1 MRIESKQKPWA
12 AEGIARGEPPRLNSA
27 EPAMILGTQEKV
39 SARAHFFGCERT
51 PDGGRVLLPGRIMNR
66 REFSRTAAQAAQ
78 AAIAAT
84 VLPTAA
90 RFGNTSTVA
99 NAKNEQGEPKLSVM
113 LWTVFR
119 NLPFEQRLEKV
130 AEAGYRAVE
139 LVEEFRNWQAAD
151 FTRAAARR
159 RSLGMTFDATAGL
172 SAGIADPAERGKFL
186 EEIGKMLPIMK
197 KLECRSLIVLSGNA
211 APGLSRQAQHQ
222 SCIEGLQRA
231 ADLAAPH
238 GVTLLLE
245 NIDPEENPQYYLTS
259 ARVGFEI
266 VRKLNRPNVRFL
278 YDLYHEQIAEGNLIE
293 TLEKNLA
300 WLGLVH
306 VADVPGRHQPGTGEI
321 NYSNIYRKLA
331 QLHHNGYIAMEFLPV
346 GDPLA
351 ELAGARR
358 QAISSWHEPFL
369 ASARSKT

>member
-1 MRIESKQKPWA
+1 
-12 AEGIARGEPPRLNSA
+12 
-27 EPAMILGTQEKV
+27 
-39 SARAHFFGCERT
+39 
-51 PDGGRVLLPGRIMNR
+51 MNR
-66 REFSRTAAQAAQ
+66 REFSRTAAQAAV
-78 AAIAAT
+78 AAT
-84 VLPTAA
+84 VLPAAA
-90 RFGNTSTVA
+90 RFRAGSSIA
-99 NAKNEQGEPKLSVM
+99 NASDEQGGPKLSVM

-130 AEAGYRAVE
+130 AEAGYHAVE

-159 RSLGMTFDATAGL
+159 RSLRMTFDATAGL
-172 SAGIADPAERGKFL
+172 TAGIADPAQRGKFL
-186 EEIGKMLPIMK
+186 EEVGQMLSVME

-211 APGLSRQAQHQ
+211 VPGLSREAQHQ
-222 SCIEGLQRA
+222 SCVEGLERA

-245 NIDPEENPQYYLTS
+245 NIDPEENPKYYLTS
-259 ARVGFEI
+259 SREGFEI

-278 YDLYHEQIAEGNLIE
+278 YDLYHEQIAEGNLIA
-293 TLEKNLA
+293 TLERNFA

-321 NYSNIYRKLA
+321 NYANIDRKLA
-331 QLHHNGYIAMEFLPV
+331 QLRYGGYVAMEFLPQ
-346 GDPLA
+346 GDPVA

-358 QAISSWHEPFL
+358 QAINSWHEPFP
-369 ASARSKT
+369 APARSKT